1 MEGPQRCSPALRL
14 CPWQCR
20 DCGSYHEPQQL
31 CTDTQVSPETLD
43 QVLVLAKNFNYLY
56 KTSVVALKDNRSRY
70 SRHHRHFIR
79 IDQLAYSEIY
89 IHGEYDN
96 TECLIVTDSVFYYAD
111 VVCV

>member
-56 KTSVVALKDNRSRY
+56 KTSVVALKDNRSR
-70 SRHHRHFIR
+70 HHRHSIS

-89 IHGEYDN
+89 NIHGETTQYDN
-96 TECLIVTDSVFYYAD
+96 TKYLIVTDYTLL
-111 VVCV
+111 C